1 MPLPPQGVG
10 DQRDAITMALMGIN
24 NPPGKRPL
32 QGLPQNLSGGMSAI
46 GNAIGGM
53 GQPPPGPPASLA
65 PPAPG
70 PGMPQPPPMQPPMA
84 PPAPG
89 APPPQGAPV
98 GQMPPMPPQGPQG
111 LY

>member
-10 DQRDAITMALMGIN
+10 DQRDAITMALMGIA
-24 NPPGKRPL
+24 NPPGKGQLP
-32 QGLPQNLSGGMSAI
+32 QGLPQNLSGGMTAI

-53 GQPPPGPPASLA
+53 GQPPPGAPMSLA

-70 PGMPQPPPMQPPMA
+70 PSMGQPAPPAMPQA

-89 APPPQGAPV
+89 APPPQGAPL
-98 GQMPPMPPQGPQG
+98 GQVPPPPQGPQG